1 MQERENGGAFMGL
14 EDFCSRMYGTDLN
27 KRAME
32 NLIKCGAC
40 DCFGLKRSQL
50 LAIYD
55 AVMESVAASRRNN
68 VEGQMG
74 LFGMMEGDDA
84 PISDI
89 HVPDL
94 PELSAQERMS
104 MERETTGLYLSGHP
118 MDDYREQLKGTGVV
132 PIGRI
137 LQSLEEHD
145 DVYQD
150 EQVVS
155 IAGIVQTA
163 KMKTTRNQSLM
174 AYVTLEDNTGSMEL
188 MLFSSTLKQYGG
200 QSTRARPSSSTGASP
215 SARTRIR
222 RWWSTASGPSAICR
236 LRSRTPRRS
245 IIRSISAS
253 RGPGRR
259 ASRSC
264 CRS

>member
-1 MQERENGGAFMGL
+1 M
-14 EDFCSRMYGTDLN
+14 
-27 KRAME
+27 
-32 NLIKCGAC
+32 
-40 DCFGLKRSQL
+40 
-50 LAIYD
+50 
-55 AVMESVAASRRNN
+55 
-68 VEGQMG
+68 
-74 LFGMMEGDDA
+74 
-84 PISDI
+84 
-89 HVPDL
+89 PDL

-200 QSTRARPSSSTGASP
+200 LIHEGAAVVINGRISIREDKDPQMVVNRVWAIGDMQAAQQDAAPQYHTLYLRVTRTGQKGEQKLLP
-215 SARTRIR
+215 I
-222 RWWSTASGPSAICR
+222 
-236 LRSRTPRRS
+236 LKMF
-245 IIRSISAS
+245 
-253 RGPGRR
+253 PGKLKTL
-259 ASRSC
+259 
-264 CRS
+264 

>member
-1 MQERENGGAFMGL
+1 MSKNIESKKTIVAGLQDKFSRAKTVVLVDYRGLTVAEDTELRNQLRKAGVEYAVIKNTMINLAIEGRGIDEMKAHLEGPTAVAFAYDDMIAPAKIL
-14 EDFCSRMYGTDLN
+14 SEFAKKSKKLT
-27 KRAME
+27 
-32 NLIKCGAC
+32 IKCGAC

-155 IAGIVQTA
+155 IAGIA
-163 KMKTTRNQSLM
+163 
-174 AYVTLEDNTGSMEL
+174 
-188 MLFSSTLKQYGG
+188 STK
-200 QSTRARPSSSTGASP
+200 
-215 SARTRIR
+215 
-222 RWWSTASGPSAICR
+222 
-236 LRSRTPRRS
+236 
-245 IIRSISAS
+245 
-253 RGPGRR
+253 
-259 ASRSC
+259 
-264 CRS
+264 